1 MSHTPNKKSPY
12 KPSNKK
18 NIMFFFLQSKEE
30 NGAAQF
36 YSAGMI
42 MEVDIEHQN

>member
-1 MSHTPNKKSPY
+1 MS
-12 KPSNKK
+12 
-18 NIMFFFLQSKEE
+18 NISYWQFNMQSKEE

-36 YSAGMI
+36 YSGMI